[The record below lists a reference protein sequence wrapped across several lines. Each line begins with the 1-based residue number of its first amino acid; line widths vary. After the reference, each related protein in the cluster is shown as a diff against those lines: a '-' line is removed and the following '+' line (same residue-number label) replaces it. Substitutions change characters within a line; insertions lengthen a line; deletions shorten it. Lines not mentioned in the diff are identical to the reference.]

1 MHLIQ
6 ETEHNRLGNG
16 AKLLSVRSL
25 RISFVTRRGIVQ
37 AVDDVSFDIEPGETL
52 GLVGETGCGKTQAA
66 MAVMRLTAETGIIEK
81 GEIWFKGVN
90 LAENISKEF
99 KLVKKK
105 RGSVLK
111 RDSAE
116 LRKLESQ
123 MVMIRGKHIS
133 MVFQEPM
140 TSLNPVRTVGRQISE
155 VLLTHEL
162 PRLADRII
170 ARGRVTPDMIGGIE
184 RSIASRK
191 STAEQVRELVRNFGI
206 PGLGEQVASISSRRD
221 LSDAKKLQ
229 LIKGLRQEASRTSL
243 PFLRYVSANGKLPI
257 IHRASS
263 RLPLVRRR
271 FLGML
276 EKEAMNVSAELLSQ
290 VGMPNI
296 AAVLRQY
303 PHELSG
309 GMRQRAMIAMA
320 IAANPELII
329 ADEPTS
335 ALDVTIQAQI
345 LRLLDDLKRTLNT
358 AVLFISHDMGVIA
371 EICDRVGVIY
381 AGNLVEM
388 ARVEDLFSNP
398 LHPYTKGLLS
408 AIPPFDRKIP
418 SLGLIPG
425 SVPSLINPPEGCR
438 FRTRCPFATERC
450 KQTPPS
456 IQTKEG
462 HFVRCWLYAE

>member
-6 ETEHNRLGNG
+6 ETEHSYLEDG
-16 AKLLSVRSL
+16 AKLLNVRNL

-37 AVDDVSFDIEPGETL
+37 AIDDVSFDVEPGETL

-90 LAENISKEF
+90 LAENIAREF

-105 RGSVLK
+105 KSSVLK

-116 LRKLESQ
+116 LRKLEDK
-123 MVMIRGKHIS
+123 MVKIRGKHIS

-170 ARGRVTPDMIGGIE
+170 ARNQVTPAMIDELE
-184 RSIASRK
+184 RSIASRR
-191 STAEQVRELVRNFGI
+191 STNERVRELVRSFGI
-206 PGLGEQVASISSRRD
+206 PGLEEQVASILSRRD
-221 LSDAKKLQ
+221 LSDARRLQ
-229 LIKGLRQEASRTSL
+229 LIKGLRQEAAGSSL

-271 FLGML
+271 FLGLL

-345 LRLLDDLKRTLNT
+345 LRLLQDLKRTLNT

-388 ARVEDLFSNP
+388 APVEDLFSDP
-398 LHPYTKGLLS
+398 LHPYTKGLLN
-408 AIPPFDRKIP
+408 AIPPFDRKVS

-438 FRTRCPFATERC
+438 FRTRCPYATERC
-450 KQTPPS
+450 KEMPPS

-462 HFVRCWLYAE
+462 HSVRCWLYAK

>member
-1 MHLIQ
+1 M
-6 ETEHNRLGNG
+6 
-16 AKLLSVRSL
+16 LSVRGL

-37 AVDDVSFDIEPGETL
+37 AIDDVSFDIEPGETL

-66 MAVMRLTAETGIIEK
+66 MAVMRLTADTGIIEK

-90 LAENISKEF
+90 LAENITKEF
-99 KLVKKK
+99 KLVRKKK
-105 RGSVLK
+105 GSVLK
-111 RDSAE
+111 RDGAE
-116 LRKLESQ
+116 LRKLETQ
-123 MVMIRGKHIS
+123 MVKIRGKHIS

-140 TSLNPVRTVGRQISE
+140 TSLNPVRTVGKQISE

-162 PRLADRII
+162 SRLADRII
-170 ARGRVTPDMIGGIE
+170 ARDQVTPEKIDEIQ
-184 RSIASRK
+184 RTFASRN
-191 STAEQVRELVRNFGI
+191 STTEQVRELVRSFGI
-206 PGLGEQVASISSRRD
+206 PGLEEQVASIISRRD
-221 LSDAKKLQ
+221 LSDARKLQ
-229 LIKGLRQEASRTSL
+229 MIRGLRQEASRSST
-243 PFLRYVSANGKLPI
+243 PFLRSVSANGRIPV

-263 RLPLVRRR
+263 RVPLLRRR
-271 FLGML
+271 FLGLL

-296 AAVLRQY
+296 SAVLKQY

-320 IAANPELII
+320 IAANPDLLI

-345 LRLLDDLKRTLNT
+345 LRLLEDLTRTLNT

-388 ARVEDLFSNP
+388 ARVEDLFSDP
-398 LHPYTKGLLS
+398 LHPYTKGLLG
-408 AIPPFDRKIP
+408 AIPPFDRKVD

-438 FRTRCPFATERC
+438 FRTRCPYATERC
-450 KQTPPS
+450 KQKPPS